1 MSVLIIWS
9 LIFNVKCYEVADAGE
24 GVGFFSIRENFLG
37 GWGKFFVIGERDE
50 EMAGRIFD

>member
-24 GVGFFSIRENFLG
+24 GVGFFLLERISWEVG
-37 GWGKFFVIGERDE
+37 GEVFCDRGKG
-50 EMAGRIFD
+50 

>member
-24 GVGFFSIRENFLG
+24 GVGFFLLERISWEVGGEVFCDRGKAWKIREKG
-37 GWGKFFVIGERDE
+37 TV
-50 EMAGRIFD
+50 